1 MEEGGEGG
9 QIRCSLRWEQEFS
22 KVFYIIFACRNM
34 WVYFLKIHTK
44 LVIDSE
50 ISD

>member
-22 KVFYIIFACRNM
+22 KFFYIVFAFRNM
-34 WVYFLKIHTK
+34 
-44 LVIDSE
+44 
-50 ISD
+50 